1 MSYHYPWWGYIRDLI
16 RRYPGAAGKEL
27 SGVALKGQNA
37 VKAAIEETE
46 RMNGGE
52 ERMKLI
58 RMVHFDRTH
67 TLDGAAQE
75 IPCNRATAARWQR
88 KFFEDVARAR
98 GILD

>member
-1 MSYHYPWWGYIRDLI
+1 MRYRYTWWGYIRDLI
-16 RRYPGAAGKEL
+16 QKYPGTEGKDL
-27 SGVALKGQNA
+27 SGVAVKGRDA
-37 VKAAIEETE
+37 VKSAIEATE

-52 ERMKLI
+52 DRMKLI

-67 TLDGAAQE
+67 TLEGAAQK
-75 IPCNRATAARWQR
+75 IPCNRSTAARWQR